1 MRTETMGAAG
11 VEARPGKRILPVR
24 HYEWPWLLSLPFPMR
39 NAIRRWRGM
48 LGMVVGVG
56 LALGMVLTM
65 MGILGTAMDSLIGDF
80 GKSGANVFIHVNG
93 GRLVVLKGG
102 DNPGT
107 IDQASAVLGK
117 IRSMPGVGGAVGVLS
132 WPLRQEREGP
142 QARYLPAEFV
152 PAMAVD
158 GDPTQIPDLVVM
170 KEGRW
175 LRRSNE
181 VVLGPG
187 LSTTKSLKV
196 GDSLRMNGQQ
206 FEIVGIGKMRG
217 FNASGEQVAYVDAR
231 ALRQRGTIGDVANY
245 IAVQTSAPGT
255 VSSFIEDFPALR
267 ATETGELVREIKSS
281 PDFSSASLTYW
292 LIDLIIL
299 FIAGMFV
306 NNMLGRSVAERRM
319 EFGTLRAIGVP
330 GRSILLSVA
339 AEALFIILAS
349 YWVGFAVSLLLG
361 TAVNGLL
368 SPAYG
373 LPPMFGV
380 DPTSYSVIFVVSIMM
395 GLIAG
400 FFPARG
406 ATKVDPL
413 EVLREA

>member
-1 MRTETMGAAG
+1 MTT
-11 VEARPGKRILPVR
+11 RILETSESVSPQAG
-24 HYEWPWLLSLPFPMR
+24 EWPRLLAFPFPVR

-48 LGMVVGVG
+48 LGMVIGVG

-65 MGILGTAMDSLIGDF
+65 MGILGTAMDALMGDF
-80 GKSGANVFIHVNG
+80 SQSGANVYVVVNG
-93 GRLVVLKGG
+93 GKLVQLKAA
-102 DNPGT
+102 DTPGT
-107 IDQASAVLGK
+107 IDQATAIMSK
-117 IRSMPGVGGAVGVLS
+117 IRGMPGVQAAVGMLTWS
-132 WPLRQEREGP
+132 LKQEEEGA
-142 QARYLPAEFV
+142 QARYMPAQFV

-158 GDPTQIPDLVVM
+158 GDPTQISNFAVL

-175 LRRSNE
+175 LRRGNE
-181 VVLGPG
+181 VVLGPLLAASKKLG
-187 LSTTKSLKV
+187 V
-196 GDSLRMNGQQ
+196 GDSLRMNGQE
-206 FEIVGIGKMRG
+206 FEVVGIGKLRG
-217 FNASGEQVAYVDAR
+217 FGGSAESLAYVDAR
-231 ALRQRGTIGDVANY
+231 ALRQRGIIGNHVNY
-245 IAVQTSAPGT
+245 VAVQTTAPDT
-255 VSSFIEDFPALR
+255 VMGFIGDFPALR
-267 ATETGELVREIKSS
+267 AVDTQALYKEIRSS
-281 PDFSSASLTYW
+281 PDFSSASSTYW

-330 GRSILLSVA
+330 GRSILFSVA
-339 AEALFIILAS
+339 AEALFIIVAS
-349 YWVGFAVSLLLG
+349 YCVGFVVSLALG

-380 DPTSYSVIFVVSIMM
+380 DPTSYSVIFVVAILM

-400 FFPARG
+400 FFPARN
-406 ATKVDPL
+406 ATRVDPL

>member
-1 MRTETMGAAG
+1 MNTK
-11 VEARPGKRILPVR
+11 VLEAERIESRPR
-24 HYEWPWLLSLPFPMR
+24 EWPRLLAFPFPIR
-39 NAIRRWRGM
+39 NAVRRWRGM
-48 LGMVVGVG
+48 VGMIIGVG

-65 MGILGTAMDSLIGDF
+65 MGILGTAMDAIMGDF
-80 GKSGANVFIHVNG
+80 AQSGANVYVIVNG
-93 GRLVVLKGG
+93 GKLVQLKTA
-102 DNPGT
+102 DSPGT
-107 IDQASAVLGK
+107 MDQASAVLSK
-117 IRSMPGVGGAVGVLS
+117 INGMPGVTAAIGVLS
-132 WPLRQEREGP
+132 SPMRQEKEGP

-158 GDPTQIPDLVVM
+158 GDPTQFSNMVVM

-175 LRRSNE
+175 LRRGNE
-181 VVLGPG
+181 IVLGPT
-187 LSTTKSLKV
+187 LANVKSLKV

-206 FEIVGIGKMRG
+206 YEIVGIGKLRG
-217 FNASGEQVAYVDAR
+217 FGGSGESVAYMDAR
-231 ALRQRGTIGDVANY
+231 ALRQRGAIGDQANY
-245 IAVQTSAPGT
+245 IAVQTTAPAAVTG
-255 VSSFIEDFPALR
+255 FITDFPALR
-267 ATETGELVREIKSS
+267 AVEAHALYKEIRSS
-281 PDFSSASLTYW
+281 PDFSSASSTYW
-292 LIDLIIL
+292 LIDMIIL

-319 EFGTLRAIGVP
+319 EFGTMRAIGVP

-339 AEALFIILAS
+339 AEALFIIVMA
-349 YWVGFAVSLLLG
+349 YWVGFGVSLILG

-380 DPTSYSVIFVVSIMM
+380 DPTSYTVIFFVAILM

>member
-1 MRTETMGAAG
+1 MGTG
-11 VEARPGKRILPVR
+11 TTIEEEEGEASSPSPVLPLEWPRLLAYPFPVR
-24 HYEWPWLLSLPFPMR
+24 
-39 NAIRRWRGM
+39 NAVRRWRGM

-65 MGILGTAMDSLIGDF
+65 MGILGTAMDAIMGDF
-80 GKSGANVFIHVNG
+80 GQSGANVYVVVNG
-93 GRLVVLKGG
+93 GKLVQLKAG

-107 IDQASAVLGK
+107 ITQASAILSK
-117 IRSMPGVGGAVGVLS
+117 IRSMPGVQGAVGVLAWS
-132 WPLRQEREGP
+132 MEEEQEGP
-142 QARYLPAEFV
+142 QARNRPAQFI

-158 GDPTQIPDLVVM
+158 GDPTDISNYLVM
-170 KEGRW
+170 REGRW
-175 LRRSNE
+175 LRRGNE
-181 VVLGPG
+181 VVLGPS
-187 LSTTKSLKV
+187 LAASKSLKV
-196 GDSLRMNGQQ
+196 GDSLTLNNQQ
-206 FEIVGIGKMRG
+206 YEVAGIGKIRG
-217 FNASGEQVAYVDAR
+217 FGASGDSVAYLDAQT
-231 ALRQRGTIGDVANY
+231 LRQRGIIGDIVNY
-245 IAVQTSAPGT
+245 IAVQTTAPGT
-255 VSSFIEDFPALR
+255 VINFIGDFPALR
-267 ATETGELVREIKSS
+267 AVETKALVNEIKSS

-306 NNMLGRSVAERRM
+306 NNMLGRSVAERRL

-330 GRSILLSVA
+330 SRSILFSIA

-349 YWVGFAVSLLLG
+349 YCVGFVVSLVLG

-380 DPTSYSVIFVVSIMM
+380 DPTSYSVILVVSIVM

>member
-1 MRTETMGAAG
+1 MTTKIW
-11 VEARPGKRILPVR
+11 EASSPVSAEPS
-24 HYEWPWLLSLPFPMR
+24 EWPWLLTFPFPIR
-39 NAIRRWRGM
+39 NAVRRWRSMVGM
-48 LGMVVGVG
+48 IIGVG

-65 MGILGTAMDSLIGDF
+65 MGILGTAMDAIMGDF
-80 GKSGANVFIHVNG
+80 AQSGANVYVIVNG
-93 GRLVVLKGG
+93 GKLVQLKAA

-107 IDQASAVLGK
+107 IDQASAILSK
-117 IRSMPGVGGAVGVLS
+117 IHGMPGVQGAVGVLA
-132 WPLRQEREGP
+132 WPLQQEKEGP

-158 GDPTQIPDLVVM
+158 GDPTQISNLVVL

-175 LRRSNE
+175 LRRGNE
-181 VVLGPG
+181 VVVGPL
-187 LSTTKSLKV
+187 LSASKSLKV
-196 GDSLRMNGQQ
+196 GDSLRMSGQQ
-206 FEIVGIGKMRG
+206 YEVVGIGKMRG
-217 FNASGEQVAYVDAR
+217 FGGTADSLAYVDAR
-231 ALRQRGTIGDVANY
+231 ALRQRGIIGDVVNY
-245 IAVQTSAPGT
+245 VAVQTTAPDT
-255 VSSFIEDFPALR
+255 VIGFASDFPGLR
-267 ATETGELVREIKSS
+267 AVESKALYQEIRSS
-281 PDFSSASLTYW
+281 PDFSSASSTYW

-339 AEALFIILAS
+339 AEALFIIVAS
-349 YWVGFAVSLLLG
+349 YWVGFAVSLVLG
-361 TAVNGLL
+361 MAVNGLL

-380 DPTSYSVIFVVSIMM
+380 DPTSYSVIFVVSIIM

-400 FFPARG
+400 FLPARG
-406 ATKVDPL
+406 ATRVDPL

>member
-1 MRTETMGAAG
+1 MGIETSERRKVGAA
-11 VEARPGKRILPVR
+11 RPAEWPRLLSFPFPVR
-24 HYEWPWLLSLPFPMR
+24 
-39 NAIRRWRGM
+39 NAVRRWRGM

-65 MGILGTAMDSLIGDF
+65 MGILGTAMDAIMGDF
-80 GKSGANVFIHVNG
+80 AQSGANVYIVVNG
-93 GRLVVLKGG
+93 GKLVQLKTG

-107 IDQASAVLGK
+107 IDQASAILSKV
-117 IRSMPGVGGAVGVLS
+117 RSMPGVQDAVGMLAWS
-132 WPLRQEREGP
+132 LKEEQEGA
-142 QARYLPAEFV
+142 QARNQPAQFL

-158 GDPTQIPDLVVM
+158 GDPTQISNEVIM
-170 KEGRW
+170 REGRW
-175 LRRSNE
+175 LRRGNE
-181 VVLGPG
+181 VVIGPS
-187 LSTTKSLKV
+187 LAATRSLKI
-196 GDSLRMNGQQ
+196 GESLRLNGQQ
-206 FEIVGIGKMRG
+206 YEVVGIGRVRG
-217 FNASGEQVAYVDAR
+217 FGASGESVAYLDAR
-231 ALRQRGTIGDVANY
+231 TLRQRGIIGDIVNY
-245 IAVQTSAPGT
+245 IAVQTTAPAT
-255 VSSFIEDFPALR
+255 VISFIGDFPSLR
-267 ATETGELVREIKSS
+267 AVESKALFNEIKSS
-281 PDFSSASLTYW
+281 PDFSSASFTYW

-330 GRSILLSVA
+330 SRSILFSVA
-339 AEALFIILAS
+339 AEALLIILAS
-349 YWVGFAVSLLLG
+349 YCVGFVVSLVLG
-361 TAVNGLL
+361 TAVNELL

-380 DPTSYSVIFVVSIMM
+380 DPTTYFVILVVSLVM
-395 GLIAG
+395 GVIAG